1 MEGQLEGEHETQK
14 SCSQQEPDQPD
25 GKAASDD
32 CREFQEDTG
41 LFSSRIGVVPWSLKD
56 VIIASALLF
65 PIGVGGS
72 LGLGLAL
79 IRIGFVDD
87 KTLAAVLGSMLLPIA
102 LLGGVWVFGTRRH
115 KVSLDLLGFRRTSLT
130 SAVWLPLVALSIG
143 LSTVAVYALLAQWLG
158 IDILVPD
165 QGLEEIAA
173 LDGAAMLPTF
183 AIVGLLAPFAEEVFF
198 RGFLLAALVSLIGG
212 LRGALV
218 SSAIFSVAHL
228 NVGTLVP
235 IFVMGMLLAWLY
247 LRTGSIWPSFVAHAA
262 QNLIALTVLELPIE
276 APAAYFPA

>member
-1 MEGQLEGEHETQK
+1 MPEQSDGGRASEERRE
-14 SCSQQEPDQPD
+14 SQEY
-25 GKAASDD
+25 
-32 CREFQEDTG
+32 TG
-41 LFSSRIGVVPWSLKD
+41 LFSSRIGFVPWSLKD

-79 IRIGFVDD
+79 IRTGLIAD
-87 KTLAAVLGSMLLPIA
+87 KTLAAVLGSVVLPFA
-102 LLGGVWVFGTRRH
+102 LVTAAWSFGTLRH
-115 KVSLDLLGFRRTSLT
+115 QVSLDALGFRRASLV
-130 SAVWLPLVALSIG
+130 SMAWLPLVALSIG
-143 LSTVAVYALLAQWLG
+143 LTTTAVYALLAQGLG

-198 RGFLLAALVSLIGG
+198 RGFLLAALASVIGG

-228 NVGTLVP
+228 NVGTLLP

>member
-1 MEGQLEGEHETQK
+1 MERKLEGKRETEE
-14 SCSQQEPDQPD
+14 SCSQRAPEQPD
-25 GKAASDD
+25 GKGASDE
-32 CREFQEDTG
+32 RSGLQECAG
-41 LFSSRIGVVPWSLKD
+41 LFSSRIIAVPWSLKD
-56 VIIASALLF
+56 VLIASALLF

-79 IRIGFVDD
+79 AWTGLVAD
-87 KTLAAVLGSMLLPIA
+87 KTLAVVLGSALLPIA
-102 LLGGVWVFGTRRH
+102 LLGGAWVFGTRRH
-115 KVSLDLLGFRRTSLT
+115 RVSLDFLGFRSASLT
-130 SAVWLPLVALSIG
+130 SMAWLPLVTLSIALS
-143 LSTVAVYALLAQWLG
+143 TTAVYALLAQWLG

-173 LDGAAMLPTF
+173 LDGVALLPTF
-183 AIVGLLAPFAEEVFF
+183 AIIGLLAPFAEEVFF
-198 RGFLLAALVSLIGG
+198 RGFLLAALVSAIGG

-247 LRTGSIWPSFVAHAA
+247 LRTGSIWPVFVAHAA

-276 APAAYFPA
+276 APAAYFQI

>member
-1 MEGQLEGEHETQK
+1 M
-14 SCSQQEPDQPD
+14 PDQSD
-25 GKAASDD
+25 CKGASDE
-32 CREFQEDTG
+32 RRGSIEGTG
-41 LFSSRIGVVPWSLKD
+41 LFSGRISVVPWSLKD
-56 VIIASALLF
+56 VIIASVLLF
-65 PIGVGGS
+65 PVGVGGS

-79 IRIGFVDD
+79 VRTGLIAD
-87 KTLAAVLGSMLLPIA
+87 KTLAAVLGSVLLPIA
-102 LLGGVWVFGTRRH
+102 LLSAAWVFGTRRH
-115 KVSLDLLGFRRTSLT
+115 RASLELLGLRRTSLNYVT
-130 SAVWLPLVALSIG
+130 WLPLVALSIG
-143 LSTVAVYALLAQWLG
+143 LSTTAIHALLAQWLG
-158 IDILVPD
+158 LDILVPD

-198 RGFLLAALVSLIGG
+198 RGFLLAALVSMIGG
-212 LRGALV
+212 LRGALA

-247 LRTGSIWPSFVAHAA
+247 LRTGSIWPPFVAHAA

-276 APAAYFPA
+276 APAAYLQT

>member
-1 MEGQLEGEHETQK
+1 MEGQLEDKPETEEN
-14 SCSQQEPDQPD
+14 CSQCAPDQSD
-25 GKAASDD
+25 GQGTSDE
-32 CREFQEDTG
+32 RRGFIEGTG
-41 LFSSRIGVVPWSLKD
+41 LFSCRTSVAPWSLRD
-56 VIIASALLF
+56 VIVASVLLF
-65 PIGVGGS
+65 PVGVGGS

-79 IRIGFVDD
+79 IRTGLVAD
-87 KTLAAVLGSMLLPIA
+87 KTLAAVLGSVLLPTT
-102 LLGGVWVFGTRRH
+102 LLAGAWIFGVRRH
-115 KVSLDLLGFRRTSLT
+115 KVSLNSLGFRRTSLT
-130 SAVWLPLVALSIG
+130 SVTWLPLVALSIG
-143 LSTVAVYALLAQWLG
+143 LSATAVYALLAQWLG

-198 RGFLLAALVSLIGG
+198 RGFLLAALASVIGG

-228 NVGTLVP
+228 NVGTLAP

-247 LRTGSIWPSFVAHAA
+247 LRTGSIWPPIVAHAA

-276 APAAYFPA
+276 TPAAYLQT

>member
-1 MEGQLEGEHETQK
+1 MEGKLGGKRDAEACG
-14 SCSQQEPDQPD
+14 SQCMPEQPD
-25 GKAASDD
+25 GKDASDE
-32 CREFQEDTG
+32 RSGFQEGAG
-41 LFSSRIGVVPWSLKD
+41 LFSSRILAVPWSLKD
-56 VIIASALLF
+56 VLIASALLF

-79 IRIGFVDD
+79 ARTGLVAD
-87 KTLAAVLGSMLLPIA
+87 KTLAVVLGSALLPIA
-102 LLGGVWVFGTRRH
+102 LLGGAWVFGARRH
-115 KVSLDLLGFRRTSLT
+115 RVSLDFLGFRSASLT
-130 SAVWLPLVALSIG
+130 SMAWLPLVTLSIG
-143 LSTVAVYALLAQWLG
+143 LSTTAVYALLAQWLE

-165 QGLEEIAA
+165 QGLEEIAS
-173 LDGAAMLPTF
+173 LDGVALLPTF
-183 AIVGLLAPFAEEVFF
+183 AIIGLLAPFAEEVFF
-198 RGFLLAALVSLIGG
+198 RGFLLAALASVIGG

-247 LRTGSIWPSFVAHAA
+247 LRTGSIWPPFVAHAA

-276 APAAYFPA
+276 APAAYF

>member
-1 MEGQLEGEHETQK
+1 MEGQLEDKRETEE
-14 SCSQQEPDQPD
+14 SWSQCMPDQSD
-25 GKAASDD
+25 GQDAGEER
-32 CREFQEDTG
+32 REFQEDTG

-56 VIIASALLF
+56 VIIASVLFF

-72 LGLGLAL
+72 FGLGFAL
-79 IRIGFVDD
+79 IRTGLVAD
-87 KTLAAVLGSMLLPIA
+87 KTLAAVLGSTLLPIA
-102 LLGGVWVFGTRRH
+102 LLGAAWVFGARRH

-130 SAVWLPLVALSIG
+130 SVAWLPLVALSIG
-143 LSTVAVYALLAQWLG
+143 LSTTAVYALLAQWLG

-173 LDGAAMLPTF
+173 LDGLAILPTF

-198 RGFLLAALVSLIGG
+198 RGFLLAALVSVIGG
-212 LRGALV
+212 LRGALA
-218 SSAIFSVAHL
+218 SSAIFSIAHL
-228 NVGTLVP
+228 NVGTLLP

-276 APAAYFPA
+276 APAAYFQT

>member
-1 MEGQLEGEHETQK
+1 MEGKLEGEHETEE
-14 SCSQQEPDQPD
+14 SCSQCVPDQSEGQD
-25 GKAASDD
+25 ASDER
-32 CREFQEDTG
+32 REFQEDTG
-41 LFSSRIGVVPWSLKD
+41 LFSSRIGIVPWSLKD
-56 VIIASALLF
+56 VIVASVLFF

-72 LGLGLAL
+72 LGLGFAL
-79 IRIGFVDD
+79 IRTGLVAD

-102 LLGGVWVFGTRRH
+102 LLGAAWVFGARRH
-115 KVSLDLLGFRRTSLT
+115 KVSLDLLGFRRASLT
-130 SAVWLPLVALSIG
+130 SVAWLPLVALSIG
-143 LSTVAVYALLAQWLG
+143 LSSTAVYALLAQWLG

-173 LDGAAMLPTF
+173 LDGLAILPTF

-198 RGFLLAALVSLIGG
+198 RGFLLAALVSVIGG
-212 LRGALV
+212 LRGALT

-228 NVGTLVP
+228 NVGTLLP

-276 APAAYFPA
+276 APAAYFQT

>member
-1 MEGQLEGEHETQK
+1 MERKLEGKRETEEC
-14 SCSQQEPDQPD
+14 CSQCAPEQPD
-25 GKAASDD
+25 GKDAGDN
-32 CREFQEDTG
+32 RQELQEDTG

-56 VIIASALLF
+56 VILASALLF

-79 IRIGFVDD
+79 ARTGLVAD
-87 KTLAAVLGSMLLPIA
+87 KTLAVVLGSSLLPIA
-102 LLGGVWVFGTRRH
+102 LLAAAWVFGARRH
-115 KVSLDLLGFRRTSLT
+115 RVSLDFLGFRSASLT
-130 SAVWLPLVALSIG
+130 SMAWLPLVTLSIALS
-143 LSTVAVYALLAQWLG
+143 TTAVYALLAQRLG

-173 LDGAAMLPTF
+173 LDGVALLPTF
-183 AIVGLLAPFAEEVFF
+183 AIIGLLAPFAEEVFF
-198 RGFLLAALVSLIGG
+198 RGFLLAALASVIGG

-247 LRTGSIWPSFVAHAA
+247 LRTGSIWPPFVAHAA

-276 APAAYFPA
+276 APAAYLQI

>member
-1 MEGQLEGEHETQK
+1 MERKLEGKRETEEC
-14 SCSQQEPDQPD
+14 CSQCAPEQPD
-25 GKAASDD
+25 GKDASDN
-32 CREFQEDTG
+32 RQELQEDTG

-56 VIIASALLF
+56 VILASALLF
-65 PIGVGGS
+65 PVGVGGS

-79 IRIGFVDD
+79 ARTGLVADE
-87 KTLAAVLGSMLLPIA
+87 TLAVVLGSALLPIA
-102 LLGGVWVFGTRRH
+102 LLAAAWLFGARRH
-115 KVSLDLLGFRRTSLT
+115 RVSLDFLGFRSASLT
-130 SAVWLPLVALSIG
+130 SMAWLPLVTLSIG
-143 LSTVAVYALLAQWLG
+143 LSTTAVYALLAQWLG

-173 LDGAAMLPTF
+173 LDGVALLPTF
-183 AIVGLLAPFAEEVFF
+183 AIIGLLAPFAEEVFF
-198 RGFLLAALVSLIGG
+198 RGFLLAALASVIGG

-247 LRTGSIWPSFVAHAA
+247 LRTGSIWPPFVAHAA

-276 APAAYFPA
+276 APAAYLQI

>member
-1 MEGQLEGEHETQK
+1 MPE
-14 SCSQQEPDQPD
+14 QPD
-25 GKAASDD
+25 GKDAGDE
-32 CREFQEDTG
+32 RRGFQEYTG
-41 LFSSRIGVVPWSLKD
+41 LFSSRIIAVPWSLKD
-56 VIIASALLF
+56 VLIASALLF

-79 IRIGFVDD
+79 ARTGLVAD
-87 KTLAAVLGSMLLPIA
+87 KTLAVVLGSSLLPIA
-102 LLGGVWVFGTRRH
+102 LLGGAWVFGARRH
-115 KVSLDLLGFRRTSLT
+115 RVSLDFLGFRSASLT
-130 SAVWLPLVALSIG
+130 SMAWLPLVTLSIALS
-143 LSTVAVYALLAQWLG
+143 TTAVYALLAQWLG

-173 LDGAAMLPTF
+173 LDGVALLPTF
-183 AIVGLLAPFAEEVFF
+183 AIIGLLAPFAEEVFF
-198 RGFLLAALVSLIGG
+198 RGFLLAALASVIGG

-228 NVGTLVP
+228 NVSTLVP

-247 LRTGSIWPSFVAHAA
+247 LRTGSIWPVFVAHAA

-276 APAAYFPA
+276 APAAYF